1 MNRPPVQKVSSTSR
15 SPLQRRIA
23 LMGHRVSR
31 LHPSIKGMLWAMTS
45 GVLFV
50 LLNTQLRVLTL
61 QLHPLQVQF
70 LRYLL
75 AIVVMLPLVARAGVA
90 AYIPKLVGSQFTR
103 GAVHALGLMLW
114 FAALAKIPMA
124 QTTAMSF
131 TQPMFVMLGAYLFF
145 REAMRWE
152 RWAAASISFAGVLII
167 AGPSL
172 AGNGGVY
179 TLLMLA
185 SSPVFAVSY
194 LMTKALTRHERTE
207 VIVLWQAISVSVF
220 SLPLA
225 WWFWQAPSVLQWL
238 QFLGAGVLGVLGHY
252 CLTRAFSATDISA
265 SQSVKFLDLVWAS
278 AMGWLAFGEIPG
290 RYTAIGGAMIC
301 TATVWVG
308 LRESR
313 NRSR

>member
-1 MNRPPVQKVSSTSR
+1 
-15 SPLQRRIA
+15 
-23 LMGHRVSR
+23 MGHRVSR

>member
-15 SPLQRRIA
+15 SPLQRRLA
-23 LMGHRVSR
+23 LIGHRFSR

-45 GVLFV
+45 GLLFV

-75 AIVVMLPLVARAGVA
+75 AVVVMLPLVARAGVA
-90 AYIPKLVGSQFTR
+90 AYVPNLIGSQFTR
-103 GAVHALGLMLW
+103 GAVHTLGLMLW
-114 FAALAKIPMA
+114 FAALAQIPIA
-124 QTTAMSF
+124 QTTAMGF

-145 REAMRWE
+145 KEAMRWE
-152 RWAAASISFAGVLII
+152 RWAAASISFVGVLII

-179 TLLMLA
+179 SLLMLA
-185 SSPVFAVSY
+185 SSPVFAASY

-225 WWFWQAPSVLQWL
+225 WWFWQAPSMLQWL

-252 CLTRAFSATDISA
+252 CLTRAFSTADISA

>member
-1 MNRPPVQKVSSTSR
+1 MSSASR

-23 LMGHRVSR
+23 LIGHRVRR

-45 GVLFV
+45 GVVFV
-50 LLNTQLRVLTL
+50 LLNTQLRVLTM

-70 LRYLL
+70 LRYLA

-90 AYIPKLVGSQFTR
+90 AYIPKRTGSQFTR

-114 FAALAKIPMA
+114 FSALAKITMA

-152 RWAAASISFAGVLII
+152 RWAAAGISFAGVLII

-179 TLLMLA
+179 SLLMLA
-185 SSPVFAVSY
+185 SSPVFAASY
-194 LMTKALTRHERTE
+194 LMTKALTRHERAE
-207 VIVLWQAISVSVF
+207 VIVLWQAISVSLF

-225 WWFWQAPSVLQWL
+225 WWFWQAPSALQWL
-238 QFLGAGVLGVLGHY
+238 EFLGAGTLGVLGHY
-252 CLTRAFSATDISA
+252 CLTRAFSAADISA

-290 RYTAIGGAMIC
+290 RYTVIGGAMIC
-301 TATVWVG
+301 LATVWVG